1 METSPSRHPFAQ
13 YVPHGPD
20 FKHRVT
26 FKFLAFSALMV
37 GAACA
42 APRTQGPES
51 AGAPVTIQGKL
62 VADGVWRGT
71 VILADDF
78 LVPRGRTLRILAGT
92 RVLVRPADTTK
103 TEPEYLDNATE
114 LLVRGR
120 LIVDGT
126 ASRPVSFG
134 PLPVE
139 AGGENGARW
148 GGIIFDGGDGEI
160 RHCRLTGAETGVTL
174 LGSSAAISDLAVSDV
189 RQGIAVHRGS
199 APRLTRVSVQ
209 AEDGGISCWPGSS
222 PTFERVDAA
231 AREHEGLLVAPGAA
245 PRISGSS
252 FTGRH
257 ADVLWGAAGD
267 PPPELSGVR
276 LLRVR
281 AAPIEPHQR
290 DGGGVA
296 PATASA
302 ERTQEHRGGGRRQD
316 PADAHGLGPLLLPLP
331 PLPFEPRVPPPGA
344 TPTRVY
350 RGEQF
355 IGEDTTWEGEVLID
369 GTVMVA
375 PVARLTIAPGTVVRF
390 GFIDTD
396 ADGVGESELFIQGR
410 LLAEGTREAPIV
422 FTALKGDGRGRWGAI
437 NLMGAD
443 AEESR
448 LSWCLIESGFRGLHG
463 HFSRF
468 RAEHSIF
475 RNNYRSIQFQE
486 STAAIADCAVTGSAS
501 ALRFR
506 DSTAALEGL
515 LVAGNTL
522 GIQTLRS
529 TFSLVRSSVVGNSL
543 AGMHVRESEGTIE
556 GNRFEANTPGL
567 RVSDCRLSIEGNY
580 FAANNAAGLQ
590 VRRSEGRIERNWL
603 EASGGNGISTDSPT
617 AVLRGNAIVGSLRFA
632 LESNA
637 AGAIDA
643 VGNWWGPGGPTA
655 DMVFDSA
662 DDPALGPV
670 LTQPPLSDPPGRP

>member
-1 METSPSRHPFAQ
+1 METSPPRHTSTK
-13 YVPHGPD
+13 YKLRLIVL
-20 FKHRVT
+20 V
-26 FKFLAFSALMV
+26 ALI
-37 GAACA
+37 ASTSCA
-42 APRTQGPES
+42 ASGIQAPENG
-51 AGAPVTIQGKL
+51 GAPVTIQGKL
-62 VADGVWRGT
+62 AADGVWSGT

-78 LVPRGRTLRILAGT
+78 QVPRGRTLRILAGT

-126 ASRPVSFG
+126 ASRPVTFE

-139 AGGENGARW
+139 AGGEEVTRW
-148 GGIIFDGGDGEI
+148 GGIIFDGGGGEI

-174 LGSSAAISDLAVSDV
+174 LGSSPAISDLVVSGV
-189 RQGIAVHRGS
+189 RQGIVVHRGS
-199 APRLTRVSVQ
+199 APGLTRVSVQ
-209 AEDGGISCWPGSS
+209 AEEGGISCWPGSS
-222 PTFERVDAA
+222 PTLERVDAA
-231 AREHEGLLVAPGAA
+231 AGEHEGLLVAPGAS
-245 PRISGSS
+245 PRISGST
-252 FTGRH
+252 FTGRYT
-257 ADVLWGAAGD
+257 DVLWGAADD
-267 PPPELSGVR
+267 PPPGIIGP
-276 LLRVR
+276 RVR
-281 AAPIEPHQR
+281 RVPAAANAGADH

-296 PATASA
+296 PAAAST
-302 ERTQEHRGGGRRQD
+302 ERTQEHRGDGRRQD
-316 PADAHGLGPLLLPLP
+316 PADVHALVPVLP

-390 GFIDTD
+390 GFLDTD
-396 ADGVGESELFIQGR
+396 ADGTGESELFIQGR
-410 LLAEGTREAPIV
+410 LLAEGTREAPII
-422 FTALKGDGRGRWGAI
+422 FTALEGGGRGRWGAI

-448 LSWCLIESGFRGLHG
+448 LSWCLIESGYRGLHG

-486 STAAIADCAVTGSAS
+486 STAAITDCAVTGSAS

-515 LVAGNTL
+515 VVSGNTL
-522 GIQTLRS
+522 GIQILRS
-529 TFSLVRSSVVGNSL
+529 KFSLVRSSIVGNSL
-543 AGMHVRESEGTIE
+543 AGLHARESEGTIA

-567 RVSDCRLSIEGNY
+567 RVSDCRLSIEGNRV
-580 FAANNAAGLQ
+580 AANNAAGLQ
-590 VRRSEGRIERNWL
+590 VRRSEGRIERNWV
-603 EASGGNGISTDSPT
+603 EASSGNGISTDSPG
-617 AVLRGNAIVGSLRFA
+617 AVLRGNAIVASLRFA
-632 LESNA
+632 LESNT
-637 AGAIDA
+637 AGTIDA
-643 VGNWWGPGGPTA
+643 AGNWWGPGGPTA
-655 DMVFDSA
+655 DMVFDAA

-670 LTQPPLSDPPGRP
+670 LTKPPLSDPPLRP